1 METLE
6 SKTALL
12 MLSGGVPQQ
21 HAQSAGHR
29 FVSDLCR
36 ARETWSR
43 TLYVTTSTEA
53 SRAACDE
60 LVAGVS
66 VVLADQAA
74 WSRPLRPL
82 APAIARGENLIR
94 RVDPTITPMGPAL
107 WLRSHIGRAA
117 VSGADVIDLQWMEY
131 IRTVDLMKRI
141 NPRARVVG
149 TFHDVMSQLFARK
162 ADQATKVER
171 LRWASRNIITSV
183 RERHVLD
190 RLDRV
195 VTLNEKDAE
204 LLEELGASGVTVLNP
219 PLLATHF
226 ERRPQPTRVVVVGYY
241 AREVNVQGVSW
252 MVRKVWP
259 IVRQHVPHA
268 ELLLVGSDPHEAL
281 GAFKSVPGVR
291 AVGFVED
298 LDEIYESAAVVAVPL
313 LMGSGVKFKT
323 IEAVVRGI
331 PVVSTSIGAEG
342 VPDLAPEWICDDATG
357 FASRILDIMR
367 DPTSADN
374 RARRGASA
382 AQSRY
387 GWDRFIDEVH
397 TIYAR

>member
-1 METLE
+1 
-6 SKTALL
+6 
-12 MLSGGVPQQ
+12 
-21 HAQSAGHR
+21 
-29 FVSDLCR
+29 
-36 ARETWSR
+36 
-43 TLYVTTSTEA
+43 
-53 SRAACDE
+53 
-60 LVAGVS
+60 
-66 VVLADQAA
+66 
-74 WSRPLRPL
+74 
-82 APAIARGENLIR
+82 
-94 RVDPTITPMGPAL
+94 
-107 WLRSHIGRAA
+107 
-117 VSGADVIDLQWMEY
+117 
-131 IRTVDLMKRI
+131 MKRI